1 MREKYFK
8 HVDQAARD
16 RSPSPPPPAPVLPE
30 IPTEPYFKVG
40 SVTRQLKIEDED
52 EHPDSHQESRLSL
65 SGIPARP
72 ESRAQSIRSV
82 TSRQNLP
89 YGARPHRTS
98 WSSRDFDEMYR
109 NSGTFTPR
117 HQDSGDGLRET
128 AMRQRAATMRSPA
141 PPRFDTPP
149 TQLRSTSLRGP
160 GPSSPFDMQ
169 RSGGSGA
176 ATPEVAG
183 PSSGSSPYG
192 HTPRHSRSGSMGR
205 LLNQQANIDEETE
218 IQEVQPPRTS
228 DGITGKGKE
237 TAWPLR

>member
-52 EHPDSHQESRLSL
+52 EHLNSHHESRASL
-65 SGIPARP
+65 SGTPVRP
-72 ESRAQSIRSV
+72 ESRAQSIHSV

-128 AMRQRAATMRSPA
+128 AMRQRAATMRSPV

-149 TQLRSTSLRGP
+149 TQIRSTSLRGP
-160 GPSSPFDMQ
+160 GPSSPFDTQ

-176 ATPEVAG
+176 ATPEAAG

-205 LLNQQANIDEETE
+205 LLNQQANIYEETE
-218 IQEVQPPRTS
+218 IQEVQPPRSS

-237 TAWPLR
+237 AAWPLN